1 MAQEFTQT
9 LLGLRFSEAA
19 GVVVTALAVVEEQ
32 VVVVRV
38 VTLNRHLQQDNQE
51 QH

>member
-1 MAQEFTQT
+1 MERVFILT